1 MSGAKRAAGLV
12 IYKQK
17 DVTSVVEWLLMQTSY
32 GQHHWTPPKG
42 HLDPGEDDMTA
53 ALRETKEE
61 AGLDQHQLTIFTDV
75 KEELRYWYKDSP
87 DYSRPFF
94 SCIGKKLKLY
104 SISSFVNL
112 KYFQSYDRYEA
123 FGKPKIVTYWL
134 AKLNNPED
142 KVILSDEHQDCKWL
156 QLEEA
161 CDLSGFPDMANVLK
175 NFQKKVETF

>member
-12 IYKQK
+12 IYRQR

-75 KEELRYWYKDSP
+75 KEELRY
-87 DYSRPFF
+87 
-94 SCIGKKLKLY
+94 
-104 SISSFVNL
+104 
-112 KYFQSYDRYEA
+112 EA

-142 KVILSDEHQDCKWL
+142 RVILSDEHQDCRWL

-161 CDLSGFPDMANVLK
+161 CDLSGFPDMANVLR
-175 NFQKKVETF
+175 NFQKKVETI